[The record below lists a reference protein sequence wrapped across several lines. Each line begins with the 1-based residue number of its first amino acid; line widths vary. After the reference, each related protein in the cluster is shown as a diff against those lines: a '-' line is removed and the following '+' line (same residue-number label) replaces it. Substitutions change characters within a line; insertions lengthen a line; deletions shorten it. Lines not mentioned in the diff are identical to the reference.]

1 MEPQRQRR
9 REGDHVLSELV
20 NPYYLQVASFIL
32 INIILGVS
40 IYITLAT
47 GQLSLGHAGF
57 MSIGAYTTAILTLN
71 FNFPIVIGV
80 IIAALLTGVIGLL
93 IGIPA
98 LRLQG
103 VYLAI
108 ATLGLGEVIRVL
120 FINWESVTNGAVG
133 ISKIPHMGRE
143 MLAFSQNIGLNPDM
157 FGLKNNQ
164 FIGLSVFLL
173 LLIISIVVIWFFI
186 RQNNSRVG
194 RAFAAIKMDE
204 EASEAMGI
212 NITYYKVLAFGQGAL
227 LAGFAGALYAHM
239 TAYISPSDF
248 DYHRAVEI
256 LIFAIFG
263 GSEVIWGP
271 IFGAVFLSAMPE
283 YLRAINEYRFMIYG
297 ALLVLMMAFR
307 PQGLIDMNVVNWFK
321 RFGKKKKEDGHGSGD
336 KKDQ

>member
-1 MEPQRQRR
+1 M
-9 REGDHVLSELV
+9 LSELV

-32 INIILGVS
+32 LNIILGVS

-57 MSIGAYTTAILTLN
+57 MSIGAYTTALLTLN
-71 FNFPIVIGV
+71 FDAPIIVGV
-80 IIAALLTGVIGLL
+80 IAGALLTGIVGLI

-108 ATLGLGEVIRVL
+108 ATLGFGEVIRVL
-120 FINWESVTNGAVG
+120 FINLEGITKGAVG
-133 ISKIPHMGRE
+133 ISGIPHMGRE
-143 MLAFSQNIGLNPDM
+143 MLRLGQDIGITPDM

-164 FIGLSVFLL
+164 FISLSMFILL
-173 LLIISIVVIWFFI
+173 LVITIFVVWFFI

-227 LAGFAGALYAHM
+227 LAGFAGALYAHL

-271 IFGAVFLSAMPE
+271 IFGAIFLSSMPE
-283 YLRAINEYRFMIYG
+283 FLRAINEYRFMIYG

-307 PQGLIDMNVVNWFK
+307 PQGVIDTNIVNWFK
-321 RFGKKKKEDGHGSGD
+321 RFGRKKKEDGHGSRSKAD
-336 KKDQ
+336 K

>member
-1 MEPQRQRR
+1 ML
-9 REGDHVLSELV
+9 GDIV

-57 MSIGAYTTAILTLN
+57 MSIGAYTSAILTLN
-71 FNFPIVIGV
+71 YNVPIVLGLL
-80 IIAALLTGVIGLL
+80 AAAVLTGLVGVLV
-93 IGIPA
+93 GFPA

-120 FINWESVTNGAVG
+120 FINWEGLTNGAVG
-133 ISKIPHMGRE
+133 IAKIPHMGRE
-143 MLAFSQNIGLNPDM
+143 ILQFSKDIGFDPGVL
-157 FGLKNNQ
+157 GLRSNQ
-164 FIGLSVFLL
+164 FSSLSVFLV
-173 LLIISIVVIWFFI
+173 LLIIAIVVIWFFI

-194 RAFAAIKMDE
+194 RAFASIKMDE
-204 EASEAMGI
+204 QASEAMGI
-212 NITYYKVLAFGQGAL
+212 NITYYKILAFGQGAL
-227 LAGFAGALYAHM
+227 LAGFAGGLYAHV

-271 IFGAVFLSAMPE
+271 IFGATFLSAAPE
-283 YLRAINEYRFMIYG
+283 FLRAVSEYRFMIYG
-297 ALLVLMMAFR
+297 ALLVLLMAFR
-307 PQGLIDMNVVNWFK
+307 PQGIIDVNMVNRFK
-321 RFGKKKKEDGHGSGD
+321 RKKKNKKKEG
-336 KKDQ
+336 

>member
-1 MEPQRQRR
+1 ML
-9 REGDHVLSELV
+9 GELI

-40 IYITLAT
+40 IYITLGT

-57 MSIGAYTTAILTLN
+57 MAIGAYTSAILTLTYN
-71 FNFPIVIGV
+71 VPLILGIAIAAIFTGFIGV
-80 IIAALLTGVIGLL
+80 L

-98 LRLQG
+98 LRLHG

-108 ATLGLGEVIRVL
+108 ATLGFGEVIRVL
-120 FINWESVTNGAVG
+120 FINWVELTNGAIG
-133 ISKIPHMGRE
+133 IANIPHLGRE
-143 MLAFSQNIGLNPDM
+143 MLNLSRNIGLDPEM
-157 FGLKNNQ
+157 IGLKPNQ
-164 FIGLSVFLL
+164 FTGLAVFLI

-186 RQNNSRVG
+186 RQNNSRIG
-194 RAFAAIKMDE
+194 RAFASIKMDE

-212 NITYYKVLAFGQGAL
+212 NITYYKILAFGQGAL
-227 LAGFAGALYAHM
+227 LAGFAGALYAHV

-271 IFGAVFLSAMPE
+271 IFGAIFLSSMPE
-283 YLRAINEYRFMIYG
+283 YLRVISEYRFMIYG

-307 PQGLIDMNVVNWFK
+307 PQGIIDVNVINWIK
-321 RFGKKKKEDGHGSGD
+321 GLGKKKKGDEKHGAGN

>member
-1 MEPQRQRR
+1 ML
-9 REGDHVLSELV
+9 GELI

-40 IYITLAT
+40 IYITLGT

-57 MSIGAYTTAILTLN
+57 MAIGAYTSAILTLN
-71 FNFPIVIGV
+71 YDVPLILGIMIAAIFTGFIGV
-80 IIAALLTGVIGLL
+80 L

-98 LRLQG
+98 LRLHG

-108 ATLGLGEVIRVL
+108 ATLGFGEVIRVL
-120 FINWESVTNGAVG
+120 FINWVDLTNGAIG
-133 ISKIPHMGRE
+133 IANIPQLGRE
-143 MLAFSQNIGLNPDM
+143 MLKFSKSMGIDPEMIGL
-157 FGLKNNQ
+157 KANQ
-164 FIGLSVFLL
+164 FTGLSVFLV

-186 RQNNSRVG
+186 RQNNSRIG
-194 RAFAAIKMDE
+194 RAFASIKMDE

-212 NITYYKVLAFGQGAL
+212 NITYYKILAFGQGAL
-227 LAGFAGALYAHM
+227 LAGFAGALYAHV

-271 IFGAVFLSAMPE
+271 IFGAVFLSTMPE
-283 YLRAINEYRFMIYG
+283 FLRVISEYRFMIYG

-307 PQGLIDMNVVNWFK
+307 PQGVIDINVVNWIK
-321 RFGKKKKEDGHGSGD
+321 GLRKKKKEDEHGTGN

>member
-1 MEPQRQRR
+1 ML
-9 REGDHVLSELV
+9 GDIV

-57 MSIGAYTTAILTLN
+57 MSIGAYTSAILTLN
-71 FNFPIVIGV
+71 YNVPIVLGLLA
-80 IIAALLTGVIGLL
+80 AALLTGLVGVLV
-93 IGIPA
+93 GFPA

-120 FINWESVTNGAVG
+120 FINWEGLTNGAVG
-133 ISKIPHMGRE
+133 IAKIPHMGRE
-143 MLAFSQNIGLNPDM
+143 ILQFSKDIGFDPGVL
-157 FGLKNNQ
+157 GLRNNQ
-164 FIGLSVFLL
+164 FSSLSVFIV
-173 LLIISIVVIWFFI
+173 LLIIAIIVIWFFI

-194 RAFAAIKMDE
+194 RAFASIKMDE
-204 EASEAMGI
+204 QASEAMGI
-212 NITYYKVLAFGQGAL
+212 NITYYKILAFGQGAL
-227 LAGFAGALYAHM
+227 LAGFAGGLYAHV

-271 IFGAVFLSAMPE
+271 IFGATFLSAAPE
-283 YLRAINEYRFMIYG
+283 FLRAVSEYRFMIYG
-297 ALLVLMMAFR
+297 ALLVLLMAFR
-307 PQGLIDMNVVNWFK
+307 PQGIIDVNMVNRFK
-321 RFGKKKKEDGHGSGD
+321 RKKKNKKKEG
-336 KKDQ
+336 